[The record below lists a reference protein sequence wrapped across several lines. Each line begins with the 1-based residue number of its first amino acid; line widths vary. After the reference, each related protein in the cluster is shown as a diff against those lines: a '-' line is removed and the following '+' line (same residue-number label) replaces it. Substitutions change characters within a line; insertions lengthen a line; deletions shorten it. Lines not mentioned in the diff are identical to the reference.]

1 LTIYNLTIKFDT
13 LSYWMLLTGNVMKKI
28 YQTLVFL
35 IVAYSSPLLAEQ
47 WEIEKRVEPKYPSKA
62 VKNGTEGC
70 VKMQFFIN
78 SYGIPVYIE
87 PIKSSNAKLF
97 DSAAVKALSKWRY
110 KPTESNH
117 NKTPERQT
125 VELSFT
131 MSSSPDVNHTC
142 NAPMTAESNNID
154 TFRQARLLM
163 PIEARDFDSWKDSVA
178 KIVGV
183 LSDDELRHF
192 VRSFASLM
200 SNQLGSKKD
209 KFEAFFITV
218 NGLDYFQLM
227 ELADIKLNKSIPLA
241 DENDIIINSSKYP
254 LISMK
259 QFFHTWEISDLA
271 ISIES
276 NLYKEISYQLLKIE
290 LLIKRDGTAKL
301 LSTCRKVSDEMKL
314 ALEES
319 ISDWQITKKTKSPK
333 TVRFIYGVPA
343 PSEDGAYVDCNEDW
357 HQ

>member
-1 LTIYNLTIKFDT
+1 
-13 LSYWMLLTGNVMKKI
+13 MLLTGNVMKKGCQI
-28 YQTLVFL
+28 LVFL

-47 WEIEKRVEPKYPSKA
+47 WEIEKRVEPKYPIKA
-62 VKNGTEGC
+62 VKDGTEGC

-87 PIKSSNAKLF
+87 PIESSNARLF
-97 DSAAVKALSKWRY
+97 DSVAVKALSKWRY
-110 KPTESNH
+110 KPTKSNP

-125 VELSFT
+125 VELSFS
-131 MSSSPDVNHTC
+131 MSSSIDVNHTC
-142 NAPMTAESNNID
+142 NAPMTAESSNID
-154 TFRQARLLM
+154 TFRQDRLLM
-163 PIEARDFDSWKDSVA
+163 PIEAIDFDSWKDSVA

-183 LSDDELRHF
+183 LSDDELQHF
-192 VRSFASLM
+192 VRSYTSLK

-209 KFEAFFITV
+209 KLEAFLITV

-227 ELADIKLNKSIPLA
+227 ELANTKPNKSNPL
-241 DENDIIINSSKYP
+241 EGEGDIVMNSSTYP

-259 QFFHTWEISDLA
+259 QFFHTWEISDL
-271 ISIES
+271 SVSMES

-319 ISDWQITKKTKSPK
+319 ISDWQITNKTKSPK
-333 TVRFIYGVPA
+333 TVRFIYVVPA
-343 PSEDGAYVDCNEDW
+343 PSEDGAYLDCNEDW

>member
-1 LTIYNLTIKFDT
+1 
-13 LSYWMLLTGNVMKKI
+13 MLLTGNVMKKSCH
-28 YQTLVFL
+28 TLVFL
-35 IVAYSSPLLAEQ
+35 ILAYSSSIFAVQ
-47 WEIEKRVEPKYPSKA
+47 WEIEKRVEPRYPIQAAKD
-62 VKNGTEGC
+62 GIEGF

-78 SYGIPVYIE
+78 SHGIPVYIE

-110 KPTESNH
+110 KPTKSNL

-125 VELSFT
+125 VEFSFS
-131 MSSSPDVNHTC
+131 MASSIDLNHTS
-142 NAPMTAESNNID
+142 NAPMTAESSNID
-154 TFRQARLLM
+154 TFRQDRLLM
-163 PIEARDFDSWKDSVA
+163 PIEARDFDSWKESVA

-183 LSDDELRHF
+183 LSDDERQHF
-192 VRSFASLM
+192 VRSFTSLK
-200 SNQLGSKKD
+200 SDQLGSEED
-209 KFEAFFITV
+209 KLEAFLITV

-227 ELADIKLNKSIPLA
+227 KLANIKPNESNTSALEIDNTTNA
-241 DENDIIINSSKYP
+241 SKYP

-271 ISIES
+271 ISMDS
-276 NLYKEISYQLLKIE
+276 NLYKEISHQLLKIE

-301 LSTCRKVSDEMKL
+301 LSTCREVSDEMKL

-319 ISDWQITKKTKSPK
+319 ILDWQITKKTKSPK
-333 TVRFIYGVPA
+333 TVRFIYEVPA
-343 PSEDGAYVDCNEDW
+343 PFEDGEYVDCNEDW